1 MIQIDEIMG
10 LLPHGYPFLL
20 VDRVV
25 ELEMGKRI
33 VGIKNVTIN
42 EPFFQ
47 GHFPGQPIMPGVL
60 IVEAMAQTAGILAFK
75 SMPEELRKKA
85 VYFMAIDKVR
95 FRKPVHPGDQIKMEM
110 VVSKQR
116 KSVWAF
122 TGRAYVEDQLA
133 AEAELMA
140 MVGDKG

>member
-1 MIQIDEIMG
+1 
-10 LLPHGYPFLL
+10 
-20 VDRVV
+20 
-25 ELEMGKRI
+25 
-33 VGIKNVTIN
+33 
-42 EPFFQ
+42 
-47 GHFPGQPIMPGVL
+47 
-60 IVEAMAQTAGILAFK
+60 FK
-75 SMPEELRKKA
+75 SMDEELRKKA

-122 TGRAYVEDQLA
+122 TGRAYVEDQLV

-140 MVGDKG
+140 MVGDKGSRKN

>member
-1 MIQIDEIMG
+1 MIQINEIMG
-10 LLPHGYPFLL
+10 MLPHGYPFLL

-60 IVEAMAQTAGILAFK
+60 IVEAMAQTAGVLAFK
-75 SMPEELRKKA
+75 SMPEESRKTA
-85 VYFMAIDKVR
+85 VYFMAIDRVR
-95 FRKPVHPGDQIKMEM
+95 FRKPVHPGDQIRMEM
-110 VVSKQR
+110 VVSKKR
-116 KSVWAF
+116 KSVWVF
-122 TGRAYVEDQLA
+122 TGKAYVEEKLA

-140 MVGDKG
+140 MIGDKD